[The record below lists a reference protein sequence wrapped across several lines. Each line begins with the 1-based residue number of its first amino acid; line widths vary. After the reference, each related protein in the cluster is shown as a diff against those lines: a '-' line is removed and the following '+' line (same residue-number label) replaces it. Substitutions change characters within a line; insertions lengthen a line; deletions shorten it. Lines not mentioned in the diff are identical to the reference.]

1 MSEYMQRKESN
12 AFTQT
17 KPKQKSSGQDLDAIN
32 QRLEQNAQGFDPFE
46 FVGYQQQPQLLEF
59 DNEWQQT
66 QNQKEEE
73 DETTEEQT
81 LYFVTNDNAKI
92 RSDEGNHGFTS
103 EKIPQGTK
111 VYVIETSTSGNT
123 PISKVQ
129 YVNNSSTEY
138 WTTTSNISG
147 VEELSDDNYYLAFY
161 NDIEILETPNA
172 TESTSNLEAG
182 QEYKLLRKCTV
193 DEDSET
199 FHEVVKRDTEEAVGW
214 VVDYE
219 YVLYD
224 AATKT
229 RQDKLKEFEEWL
241 EERLTEAEGKEGDA
255 QIEFVQGIIGLV
267 ETQSVNIAKDP
278 PEYPDVST
286 LSKTPT
292 FNEST
297 NTDQGATVPHELIEV
312 VRKFINITE
321 FQVEEETEEVAETET
336 TTPEAEQTNKPTT
349 ATTPE
354 EQTTTEATTETTEE
368 EETIETVVGGS
379 RHSGIDWNSRLGVP
393 QYRTQSDNL
402 SIPEATCNVTTMAMT
417 LERLG
422 NSRSDVIAAIDAK
435 LKDGKEKTDDEL
447 KKLWEEK
454 SEAYMKKINSEAK
467 AKNGYD
473 KLREN
478 KGGLVGKENDL
489 SKNFKD
495 IAQMEDLLDFYLYL
509 KTKNLGNRFSIFGYS
524 YNDKVPEWINPSD
537 EDKYKTSLAD
547 LNIYNKK
554 WDVTDY
560 KEFKDTH
567 RHKIKTV
574 LDKGGSVVL
583 SLRHKGTVKKSHIV
597 SIQSIT
603 SEGLLLDDP
612 YGSHAD
618 NYRFGE
624 DGDFFKGKN
633 ENKERS
639 EYNYKNVPHFNSE
652 LNDYTKRDF
661 TAEASQNLE
670 SDESRGDSQL
680 LKWDMINESKNGFI
694 QYIVYYEKK

>member
-1 MSEYMQRKESN
+1 MK
-12 AFTQT
+12 
-17 KPKQKSSGQDLDAIN
+17 K
-32 QRLEQNAQGFDPFE
+32 
-46 FVGYQQQPQLLEF
+46 
-59 DNEWQQT
+59 
-66 QNQKEEE
+66 
-73 DETTEEQT
+73 
-81 LYFVTNDNAKI
+81 
-92 RSDEGNHGFTS
+92 
-103 EKIPQGTK
+103 
-111 VYVIETSTSGNT
+111 
-123 PISKVQ
+123 
-129 YVNNSSTEY
+129 
-138 WTTTSNISG
+138 
-147 VEELSDDNYYLAFY
+147 
-161 NDIEILETPNA
+161 
-172 TESTSNLEAG
+172 
-182 QEYKLLRKCTV
+182 
-193 DEDSET
+193 DSE
-199 FHEVVKRDTEEAVGW
+199 EPVGW
-214 VVDYE
+214 IADYKN
-219 YVLYD
+219 VLYGKE
-224 AATKT
+224 TMT
-229 RQDKLKEFEEWL
+229 RQNKLKEFEEWL
-241 EERLTEAEGKEGDA
+241 EDRLTEAEGKEGDA
-255 QIEFVQGIIGLV
+255 QIEFVQGILGLI

-321 FQVEEETEEVAETET
+321 FKVEEKKEPKKEPDQVIAENAKSTKSGPNASAEPKEKTESEKVTETVKTEEPAKT
-336 TTPEAEQTNKPTT
+336 T
-349 ATTPE
+349 
-354 EQTTTEATTETTEE
+354 
-368 EETIETVVGGS
+368 ETVVGGS
-379 RHSGIDWNSRLGVP
+379 RHSNIDWNSRLGVP

-435 LKDGKEKTDDEL
+435 LKDGKEKTDEEL

-454 SEAYMKKINSEAK
+454 SEAYMKKITSEAK

-489 SKNFKD
+489 SKKFKD

-567 RHKIKTV
+567 RHKIKAV

-661 TAEASQNLE
+661 TAETAQNLE